1 MKKFLTANEAAEYLG
16 VSRSSLVSWA
26 KQELLDGGTTPGGH
40 YRFTIEEID
49 SFASKRGLIIPEKSE
64 GEKTKILVIEDDE
77 SFREFIRDALEAF
90 KGYELR
96 ETVDGTQGALMTGTW
111 GPDIIVLDIRMP
123 NMNGLDFMRF
133 LRENPASSGTKVIVA
148 SAHLSPE
155 LKNELEN
162 LNTDII
168 LEKPVRLAK
177 IIASVQKLANLE
189 LKE

>member
-26 KQELLDGGTTPGGH
+26 KQELIDGGTTPGGH
-40 YRFTIEEID
+40 YRFTIEELD
-49 SFASKRGLIIPEKSE
+49 SFAEKRGLIIPGKLHGS
-64 GEKTKILVIEDDE
+64 GIKILVIEDDE

-96 ETVDGTQGALMTGTW
+96 EAADGTQGSLMTGTW
-111 GPDIIVLDIRMP
+111 VPDIIILDIRMP
-123 NMNGLDFMRF
+123 NMNGLEFMRF
-133 LRENPASSGTKVIVA
+133 LRENPVSSDTKVIIA

-155 LKNELEN
+155 LKTELEG
-162 LNTDII
+162 LDADII

-177 IIASVQKLANLE
+177 IIASVQKLVNLE